1 MPAFRRRVIDL
12 LLSAEVRRSRLVA
25 LGWTKTTEDAD
36 DDDVHA
42 VLFVTGG
49 NVIFAWWLNSS
60 GETLRGGIDK
70 RSSIAAHV
78 GLDGDEEDDPGIEIL
93 AAMLIIIDRDFADLC
108 MHSSSFSM
116 FKETS
121 FVSTEG
127 DEDETRWFVS

>member
-25 LGWTKTTEDAD
+25 LGWTKVTEDAD

-42 VLFVTGG
+42 VLF
-49 NVIFAWWLNSS
+49 VIFAWWLNSS

-121 FVSTEG
+121 FVSTAEG
-127 DEDETRWFVS
+127 DEEETRRWFVS